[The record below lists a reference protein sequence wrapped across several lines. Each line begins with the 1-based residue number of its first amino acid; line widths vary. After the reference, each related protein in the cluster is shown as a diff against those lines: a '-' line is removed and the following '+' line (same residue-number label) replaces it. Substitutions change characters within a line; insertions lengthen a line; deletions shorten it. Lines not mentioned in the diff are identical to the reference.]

1 MDNSAPSSAA
11 VPPPLPKRSAVPPT
25 PSDPTWWRLSH
36 GIPYICLLLV
46 AASADFF
53 CPLFCGHSAYIG
65 FGTALGTL
73 LFAAALL
80 LLRKDFTRGET
91 VFLTLFALASAAGQ
105 AFSGSTAC
113 WIGMPI
119 VCFVLLQLRQES
131 DEPLQT
137 GRSWWGFWLARR
149 PDAATAKAFGSGCLP
164 TVISIAVML
173 VLFFVFLA
181 IFASG
186 NPVVERAWELICEY
200 WNKVLDFLHLDK
212 SIWLHALTWII
223 GIASFGVFTL
233 ARNRVPRIPAKPAP
247 ATAGKNMLPQLPAF
261 ALLGINA
268 AFGIATSTDIIFLWC
283 RRIPEGISQ
292 TVYLH
297 NGAQSI
303 IIASVLAASLLLL
316 LFTRNGSARR
326 SLAAQVLGYLLVFQ
340 TALLAVSVFMRLYF
354 QIEDF
359 GFTYHRVLAGEF
371 LLCGIPGI
379 ALLLSYMGSHNCFLH
394 HLRIGFASVVLLFF
408 LCNIQAPS
416 GLAGDLNLCFL
427 DSHPH
432 WKFEHADFCGL
443 DKRFEPADCLS
454 FAARYMSTGDSNDN
468 RRLNHAARSICKRFE
483 KTNRRALTIN
493 ALRFRELAAEISAA
507 NETQNP
513 ANP

>member
-1 MDNSAPSSAA
+1 MDTAAPSSAA
-11 VPPPLPKRSAVPPT
+11 VPPPLPKKPVVPAAL
-25 PSDPTWWRLSH
+25 SDPTWWRLSR
-36 GIPYICLLLV
+36 GIPYLTLLLV

-53 CPLFCGHSAYIG
+53 CSLFCGLPCYIG

-73 LFAAALL
+73 FFAAALL

-91 VFLTLFALASAAGQ
+91 VFLILFALASAAGQ

-119 VCFVLLQLRQES
+119 VCFVLLQLPQES
-131 DEPLQT
+131 DEPQQT
-137 GRSWWGFWLARR
+137 GRSWWSFWLARR
-149 PDAATAKAFGSGCLP
+149 PDAAAAKAFGSGCLP

-212 SIWLHALTWII
+212 SVWLHALTWII
-223 GIASFGVFTL
+223 GIAGFGLFTM
-233 ARNRVPRIPAKPAP
+233 ARTRVRRAP
-247 ATAGKNMLPQLPAF
+247 ALPAEPAGKSMLPQLPAF
-261 ALLGINA
+261 ALAGINA

-292 TVYLH
+292 TDYLH
-297 NGAQSI
+297 HGAQSI
-303 IIASVLAASLLLL
+303 IIASVLAAALLLI

-379 ALLLSYMGSHNCFLH
+379 ALLLSYMGSHNCFWH
-394 HLRIGFASVVLLFF
+394 HLRVGFASVVLLFF
-408 LCNIQAPS
+408 LCNIQPPS

-432 WKFEHADFCGL
+432 WKFDQTDFSGD
-443 DKRFEPADCLS
+443 DKRFKPEYCLS
-454 FAARYMSTGDSNDN
+454 FAAHYMLPLSALDRIQT
-468 RRLNHAARSICKRFE
+468 RCE
-483 KTNRRALTIN
+483 KTNWRALTVN
-493 ALRFRELAAEISAA
+493 ALRFRELARELSES
-507 NETQNP
+507 NKRG
-513 ANP
+513 